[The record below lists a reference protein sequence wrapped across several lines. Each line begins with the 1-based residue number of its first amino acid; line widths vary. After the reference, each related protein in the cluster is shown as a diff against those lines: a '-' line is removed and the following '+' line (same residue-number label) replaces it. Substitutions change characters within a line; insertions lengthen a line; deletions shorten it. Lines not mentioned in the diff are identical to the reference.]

1 MVIIPFKFNVRSE
14 KYGSAC
20 NVHEYETR
28 ANRKIWIKKNTA
40 NASFLLQYVLYIC
53 NTTTWVCMFKLE
65 SNILC
70 FLANGWR
77 KVNLHKFHKTNGKAT
92 STCHVNASILK
103 IYLFYPNISF
113 SWNPCKYIPIFAQH
127 YFSRTIKRFYIF

>member
-1 MVIIPFKFNVRSE
+1 MHLFYYSMCR
-14 KYGSAC
+14 
-20 NVHEYETR
+20 
-28 ANRKIWIKKNTA
+28 
-40 NASFLLQYVLYIC
+40 IC

-77 KVNLHKFHKTNGKAT
+77 KVNLHKFHRTNEKAT

-103 IYLFYPNISF
+103 IYLFYLNISF
-113 SWNPCKYIPIFAQH
+113 SWNPCKYIPIFGQH
-127 YFSRTIKRFYIF
+127 YFSHTIERFYIYIHIFIYFNSTLFQNVYWMIIMSFLFCNKFIHV